1 MLKEMNLTDG
11 RFAVLIFEEWM
22 QMLVNGEI
30 ADCKR
35 YHDDLFEYYGNT
47 VKSDNAPFYLMF
59 CAFVGCMDSCDKLE
73 EVSNA

>member
-35 YHDDLFEYYGNT
+35 YHDDF
-47 VKSDNAPFYLMF
+47 F
-59 CAFVGCMDSCDKLE
+59 
-73 EVSNA
+73 